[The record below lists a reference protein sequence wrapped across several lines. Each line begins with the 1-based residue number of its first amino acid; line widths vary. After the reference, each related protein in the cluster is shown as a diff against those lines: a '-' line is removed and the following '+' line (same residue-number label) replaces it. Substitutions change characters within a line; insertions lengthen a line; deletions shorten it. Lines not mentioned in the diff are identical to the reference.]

1 MKTEYILCSAIKRK
15 KPKECTRH
23 YYDNDLY
30 EIELGY
36 RHCDIFARFEG
47 EVSTD
52 PNDQGF
58 YTSRGRFVD
67 RHEAFFIAYHANQ
80 IPISLYDDR
89 GNDAKLFSEDLY

>member
-1 MKTEYILCSAIKRK
+1 MRTEFILCSAIRRK
-15 KPKECTRH
+15 EPKECTKH
-23 YYDNDLY
+23 YHDNDIY
-30 EIELGY
+30 GIELGY

-80 IPISLYDDR
+80 IPIFLYDDR